1 MAMKKIITASV
12 DERLVIRLN
21 KILKEKFI
29 NKSKLIEKLI
39 VDWLDKNETV

>member
-1 MAMKKIITASV
+1 MKKIITASV